1 MKQMGTLL
9 HWGQQEMT
17 AYCVTVHADLFDKKG
32 VWEVFSLVPC
42 SQKEAVLTLEF
53 VPCLGAV
60 SVTVKVETQQ
70 R

>member
-32 VWEVFSLVPC
+32 V
-42 SQKEAVLTLEF
+42 
-53 VPCLGAV
+53 
-60 SVTVKVETQQ
+60 
-70 R
+70 